1 MLELIEGLPG
11 NVVGIAVSGRLT
23 MQDCQ
28 DVLVPAMQKSLKR
41 HEKIRLY
48 YELNS
53 RFPGAAWDELDLGL
67 EHASRCE
74 RVAIVTDIGWVRL
87 TVKALRFLIPSEIR
101 VFPTDQA
108 DEGRAWIRA
117 RPQPRVEAGTA
128 APVRARRV
136 RPHRVEAI
144 VTCACNLANC
154 ARTGANGCDRPL
166 KVRSLAAFALFDK
179 WAQLPGDGQLRLRW
193 HRVALDL
200 RLGGRQLALQRFD
213 TPAPGSQLAPLAVAG
228 HTGGSR
234 ADQSS
239 DQQAQETQQI
249 ERHIGQERQR
259 PEPDRYRFAIG
270 DGEQDQKN
278 RDDEKD
284 GPIKDPHSPGLR

>member
-1 MLELIEGLPG
+1 MLELIDGLPG

-23 MQDCQ
+23 LQDCQ

-101 VFPTDQA
+101 VFATEQA

-117 RPQPRVEAGTA
+117 RPRPQMEAGTA
-128 APVRARRV
+128 PLVRARRI
-136 RPHRVEAI
+136 RPRR
-144 VTCACNLANC
+144 
-154 ARTGANGCDRPL
+154 AR
-166 KVRSLAAFALFDK
+166 RSS
-179 WAQLPGDGQLRLRW
+179 P
-193 HRVALDL
+193 V
-200 RLGGRQLALQRFD
+200 
-213 TPAPGSQLAPLAVAG
+213 PAS
-228 HTGGSR
+228 SR
-234 ADQSS
+234 I
-239 DQQAQETQQI
+239 AQEQTA
-249 ERHIGQERQR
+249 
-259 PEPDRYRFAIG
+259 AI
-270 DGEQDQKN
+270 
-278 RDDEKD
+278 
-284 GPIKDPHSPGLR
+284 

>member
-1 MLELIEGLPG
+1 MLELIDGLPG

-41 HEKIRLY
+41 HDKIRLY

-101 VFPTDQA
+101 VFATDQS

-117 RPQPRVEAGTA
+117 RPQLRNEPGTA

-136 RPHRVEAI
+136 RPHRV
-144 VTCACNLANC
+144 
-154 ARTGANGCDRPL
+154 RRP
-166 KVRSLAAFALFDK
+166 S
-179 WAQLPGDGQLRLRW
+179 
-193 HRVALDL
+193 
-200 RLGGRQLALQRFD
+200 
-213 TPAPGSQLAPLAVAG
+213 PAPAI
-228 HTGGSR
+228 SR
-234 ADQSS
+234 IAREQEQS
-239 DQQAQETQQI
+239 A
-249 ERHIGQERQR
+249 
-259 PEPDRYRFAIG
+259 AIG
-270 DGEQDQKN
+270 
-278 RDDEKD
+278 
-284 GPIKDPHSPGLR
+284 H